1 MKFLLVE
8 VKEAFAIKN
17 QMINE
22 MLFVNKMLPFYAN
35 SKEIIPFKELKVF
48 FYELLNDIKANT
60 VRNNL

>member
-22 MLFVNKMLPFYAN
+22 MLFVNKMLSFYAN